1 MENREEPYYTPD
13 EYLALEDAALE
24 KHEYFDGRIYAM
36 TGASRNHAQITMNL
50 LLQLGMQLRGRS
62 CRVFHM
68 DVKVLVSE
76 TGLFTYPDASA
87 LCGEPRFKDARSAIL
102 LNPST
107 IVEVLSPSTERYDRG
122 RKFEHYER
130 IPSMREYVLIAQ
142 DYRHVERFRRADAS
156 KEWGYLAVDD
166 LEASVELPSIGCTLA
181 VRDVYEHVD
190 VPPRPPLRA
199 VYEIPPDYVAA
210 NF

>member
-1 MENREEPYYTPD
+1 MESPEERYYTPE

-36 TGASRNHAQITMNL
+36 TGSSLNHAQITMNVHVL
-50 LLQLGMQLRGRS
+50 LANQLRGRS
-62 CRVFHM
+62 CRVFNM

-87 LCGEPRFKDARSAIL
+87 LCGEPRFKDAKSAIL

-107 IVEVLSPSTERYDRG
+107 IVEVLSSSTERYDRG
-122 RKFEHYER
+122 RKFEHYAR
-130 IPSMREYVLIAQ
+130 IRSMREYVLIAQ

-156 KEWGYLAVDD
+156 TEWGYLAVDD
-166 LEASVELPSIGCTLA
+166 LQASVELPSIGCTLA

-199 VYEIPPDYVAA
+199 LYEIPPDYATCD
-210 NF
+210 